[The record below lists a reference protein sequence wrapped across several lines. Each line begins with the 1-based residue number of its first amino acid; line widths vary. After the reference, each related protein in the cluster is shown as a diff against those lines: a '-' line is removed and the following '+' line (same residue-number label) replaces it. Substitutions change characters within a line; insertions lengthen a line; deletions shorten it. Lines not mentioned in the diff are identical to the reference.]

1 MVTNLLFTRIFILI
15 YGCFIRIY
23 VTIFQ
28 NLIYLFEELKRKK
41 VLHVRNMT
49 IEKKDLFL

>member
-15 YGCFIRIY
+15 YRCFIRIY

-28 NLIYLFEELKRKK
+28 NLIYLFEELKREK
-41 VLHVRNMT
+41 VFQVRNMI
-49 IEKKDLFL
+49 IE